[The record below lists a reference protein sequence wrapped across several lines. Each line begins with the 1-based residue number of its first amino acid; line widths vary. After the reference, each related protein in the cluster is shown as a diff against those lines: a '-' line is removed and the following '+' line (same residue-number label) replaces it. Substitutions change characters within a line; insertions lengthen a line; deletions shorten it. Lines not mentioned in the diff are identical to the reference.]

1 MAAGW
6 AIKHTAFLNDNVITH
21 IIQLSQGKT
30 GGNLEIALGRP

>member
-1 MAAGW
+1 MVTGL

-30 GGNLEIALGRP
+30 GATWK